1 MMLMMN
7 PKLTVDDHKRLDVG
21 VANRR
26 ADAGLEIDLLAVG
39 LHGIGRSA
47 QKGVR
52 ACSLLITILHAV
64 IIRVWLQCVWG

>member
-1 MMLMMN
+1 MMMMLMMN

-39 LHGIGRSA
+39 LHGIGR
-47 QKGVR
+47 R
-52 ACSLLITILHAV
+52 ILHAV